1 MALDIADPVD
11 PVDMALLP
19 DMALPPMLLSDMAAL
34 IAWLIAGAALI
45 APPPPP
51 PPPDIPPPPP
61 LLLMFIAIGL
71 FLF

>member
-1 MALDIADPVD
+1 MPLLDMALPPPDMADPVD

-19 DMALPPMLLSDMAAL
+19 DMFPPPMLFSDMAAL
-34 IAWLIAGAALI
+34 MAGAALI
-45 APPPPP
+45 AL
-51 PPPDIPPPPP
+51 PPPP

>member
-1 MALDIADPVD
+1 MPIPPDIAPPDMADPVD

-19 DMALPPMLLSDMAAL
+19 D
-34 IAWLIAGAALI
+34 I
-45 APPPPP
+45 
-51 PPPDIPPPPP
+51 PPPP

>member
-1 MALDIADPVD
+1 MALPPPDIADPVD

-19 DMALPPMLLSDMAAL
+19 DMAALMAGASL
-34 IAWLIAGAALI
+34 IAWLMA
-45 APPPPP
+45 PP

>member
-1 MALDIADPVD
+1 MALPPPDIADPVD

-19 DMALPPMLLSDMAAL
+19 DMAALMAGAL
-34 IAWLIAGAALI
+34 IAWLMA
-45 APPPPP
+45 PP

-61 LLLMFIAIGL
+61 LLLMFIAIEL